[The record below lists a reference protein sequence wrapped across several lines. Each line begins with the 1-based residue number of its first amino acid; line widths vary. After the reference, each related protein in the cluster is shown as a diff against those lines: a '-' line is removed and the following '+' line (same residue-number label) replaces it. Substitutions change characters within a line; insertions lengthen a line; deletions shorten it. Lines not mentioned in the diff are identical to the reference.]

1 MTASRIKTLLYPL
14 VLKDASKSV
23 SAFLYVSVKSIGDA
37 SFLFTL
43 SLVRVRQKMQKTMLI
58 RMLILSYSLRMRR
71 NQNRQS
77 LAGRRGQGWQQVLKR
92 TNPWTSQDARH
103 KCQLWFEYVMCI
115 FAHKSQPIK
124 CVTCTHVCVTATRSK
139 TNYWNLCYLCRAR
152 VGHTNMWKQ
161 PLASISIYFAHKSQ
175 QLSKYWLIRMV
186 TVSRYHSI
194 SFP

>member
-1 MTASRIKTLLYPL
+1 MLIARLARNMRKYAQLHGWCLCFVYLVDIWVSNAPPGFTLASSKDTLWDLWDMTASIIKTLLYPL

-43 SLVRVRQKMQKTMLI
+43 CHFIPCPCKFTVRQKTMLI

-103 KCQLWFEYVMCI
+103 IRHKCQLWFEYVY
-115 FAHKSQPIK
+115 F
-124 CVTCTHVCVTATRSK
+124 CT
-139 TNYWNLCYLCRAR
+139 
-152 VGHTNMWKQ
+152 
-161 PLASISIYFAHKSQ
+161 
-175 QLSKYWLIRMV
+175 
-186 TVSRYHSI
+186 
-194 SFP
+194 